1 MAVVRRA
8 APEVTI
14 MASTESAQETN
25 RATKWAVALALSS
38 SFLMLLVAGLLIF
51 TRLGSVFGFGPAAV
65 DSAAVVTQVK
75 KLDQLVTVKYSI
87 QRIVGLKEEH
97 QPVGEE
103 SILLMVEGQVLA
115 GVDLSSITPSD
126 IRIEGGRRTSVKI
139 PRARIMHVFLDE
151 HKVKVW
157 DRRITWWTPWI
168 APDPDLEHRARLT
181 ALDDIQ
187 TAAIDMGI
195 LEDAQRN
202 AQSAIQ
208 SFLVSMKL
216 DATVTAR

>member
-1 MAVVRRA
+1 
-8 APEVTI
+8 
-14 MASTESAQETN
+14 MASPESIEKTG
-25 RATKWAVALALSS
+25 RVMKWAVALALSS
-38 SFLMLLVAGLLIF
+38 SFLVVLVLGLLLF
-51 TRLGSVFGFGPAAV
+51 TRLGSVFGIGPMTT
-65 DSAAVVTQVK
+65 DSNSVLAQVK
-75 KLDQLVTVKYSI
+75 KLDQLVTVKYSV
-87 QRIVGLKEEH
+87 QRIVGIKEEH

-115 GVDLSSITPSD
+115 GVDLSSLKSGD
-126 IRIEGGRRTSVKI
+126 IRIAGGHHASVAV
-139 PRARIMHVFLDE
+139 PRAKVMHVFLDE

-181 ALDDIQ
+181 ALDDIKA
-187 TAAIDMGI
+187 AAIEMGI

-208 SFLVSMKL
+208 SFLLSLKL

>member
-1 MAVVRRA
+1 
-8 APEVTI
+8 

-139 PRARIMHVFLDE
+139 PVQGSCTCF
-151 HKVKVW
+151 
-157 DRRITWWTPWI
+157 WTSI
-168 APDPDLEHRARLT
+168 
-181 ALDDIQ
+181 
-187 TAAIDMGI
+187 
-195 LEDAQRN
+195 
-202 AQSAIQ
+202 
-208 SFLVSMKL
+208 K
-216 DATVTAR
+216 

>member
-1 MAVVRRA
+1 
-8 APEVTI
+8 
-14 MASTESAQETN
+14 MASTESIQKTN
-25 RATKWAVALALSS
+25 RAMKWALALALSS
-38 SFLMLLVAGLLIF
+38 CFLVVLVVGLLLF
-51 TRLGSVFGFGPAAV
+51 TRLGSVFGIAPATM
-65 DSAAVVTQVK
+65 DSSAVVTQVK
-75 KLDQLVTVKYSI
+75 KLDQLVTVKYSV

-115 GVDLSSITPSD
+115 GVDLSSLTSGDVQIVGS
-126 IRIEGGRRTSVKI
+126 RRTSVTI
-139 PRARIMHVFLDE
+139 PRAKVMHVFLDE

-181 ALDDIQ
+181 ALDDIKA
-187 TAAIDMGI
+187 AAIEMGI

-208 SFLVSMKL
+208 SFLLSLKL

>member
-1 MAVVRRA
+1 
-8 APEVTI
+8 
-14 MASTESAQETN
+14 MASTELMQRTN
-25 RATKWAVALALSS
+25 RATKWALALALSGT
-38 SFLMLLVAGLLIF
+38 FLVVIVVGLLLF
-51 TRLGSVFGFGPAAV
+51 TRLGSVFGIGPAAM
-65 DSAAVVTQVK
+65 DSMGVVTQVK

-115 GVDLSSITPSD
+115 GVDLSSITPGD
-126 IRIEGGRRTSVKI
+126 IQIAVGRRASVTI
-139 PRARIMHVFLDE
+139 PRAKVMHVFLDE

-181 ALDDIQ
+181 ALDDIKA
-187 TAAIDMGI
+187 AAIEMGI

-202 AQSAIQ
+202 AQSAIHA
-208 SFLVSMKL
+208 FLLTSKL

>member
-1 MAVVRRA
+1 M
-8 APEVTI
+8 
-14 MASTESAQETN
+14 QKTN
-25 RATKWAVALALSS
+25 RATKWAVALALCS
-38 SFLMLLVAGLLIF
+38 SFIVMLVVGLLLF
-51 TRLGSVFGFGPAAV
+51 TRLGSVFGIAPAAV
-65 DSAAVVTQVK
+65 DSMGVVTQVK

-87 QRIVGLKEEH
+87 QRIVGIKVEH

-115 GVDLSSITPSD
+115 GVDLSSLTSRDVQIV
-126 IRIEGGRRTSVKI
+126 GGRSSVTI
-139 PRARIMHVFLDE
+139 PHAKVMHVFLDE

-157 DRRITWWTPWI
+157 DRHITWWTPWI

-181 ALDDIQ
+181 ALDDIKA
-187 TAAIDMGI
+187 AAIEMGI

-208 SFLVSMKL
+208 SFLNTLKL

>member
-1 MAVVRRA
+1 
-8 APEVTI
+8 
-14 MASTESAQETN
+14 MASIDSIQKTS
-25 RATKWAVALALSS
+25 RATKWAIALALSS
-38 SFLMLLVAGLLIF
+38 TFLVVLVVGLLLF
-51 TRLGSVFGFGPAAV
+51 TRLGSVFGIGPTAM
-65 DSAAVVTQVK
+65 DSMGVVTQVK

-115 GVDLSSITPSD
+115 GVDLSSLTPGD
-126 IRIEGGRRTSVKI
+126 VQIVGGRRTSVTI
-139 PRARIMHVFLDE
+139 PRAKIMHVFLDE
-151 HKVKVW
+151 HKVKIW

-181 ALDDIQ
+181 ALDDIK
-187 TAAIDMGI
+187 TAAIEMGI

-208 SFLVSMKL
+208 AFLLTLKV
-216 DATVTAR
+216 DAAVTAR

>member
-1 MAVVRRA
+1 
-8 APEVTI
+8 
-14 MASTESAQETN
+14 
-25 RATKWAVALALSS
+25 
-38 SFLMLLVAGLLIF
+38 
-51 TRLGSVFGFGPAAV
+51 
-65 DSAAVVTQVK
+65 
-75 KLDQLVTVKYSI
+75 
-87 QRIVGLKEEH
+87 
-97 QPVGEE
+97 
-103 SILLMVEGQVLA
+103 
-115 GVDLSSITPSD
+115 
-126 IRIEGGRRTSVKI
+126 
-139 PRARIMHVFLDE
+139 MHVFLDE

>member
-1 MAVVRRA
+1 MQR
-8 APEVTI
+8 
-14 MASTESAQETN
+14 TN
-25 RATKWAVALALSS
+25 RATKWALALALSGT
-38 SFLMLLVAGLLIF
+38 FLVVIVVGLLLF
-51 TRLGSVFGFGPAAV
+51 TRLGSVFGIGPAAM
-65 DSAAVVTQVK
+65 DSMGVVTQVK

-115 GVDLSSITPSD
+115 GVDLSSITPGD
-126 IRIEGGRRTSVKI
+126 IQIAVGRRASVTI
-139 PRARIMHVFLDE
+139 PRAKVMHVFLDE

-181 ALDDIQ
+181 ALDDIKA
-187 TAAIDMGI
+187 AAIEMGI

-202 AQSAIQ
+202 AQSAIHA
-208 SFLVSMKL
+208 FLLTSKL

>member
-1 MAVVRRA
+1 MPPTESIQRMSRA
-8 APEVTI
+8 A
-14 MASTESAQETN
+14 
-25 RATKWAVALALSS
+25 KWAVALALSG
-38 SFLMLLVAGLLIF
+38 SFLIVLVVGLLLF
-51 TRLGSVFGFGPAAV
+51 TRLGSVFGIGPGAM

-75 KLDQLVTVKYSI
+75 KLDQLVTVKYSV
-87 QRIVGLKEEH
+87 QRIVGLREEH

-115 GVDLSSITPSD
+115 GVDLSSLTPGD
-126 IRIEGGRRTSVKI
+126 IRIVGSSRTSVTI
-139 PRARIMHVFLDE
+139 PRAKVMHVFLDE

-181 ALDDIQ
+181 ALDDIKA
-187 TAAIDMGI
+187 AAIEMGI

-202 AQSAIQ
+202 AESAIQ
-208 SFLVSMKL
+208 SFLLSLKL
-216 DATVTAR
+216 DATVAAR

>member
-1 MAVVRRA
+1 
-8 APEVTI
+8 
-14 MASTESAQETN
+14 MASTESTQKTS
-25 RATKWAVALALSS
+25 RATKWAVALALCT
-38 SFLMLLVAGLLIF
+38 SFLVMLVVGLLLF
-51 TRLGSVFGFGPAAV
+51 TRLGSVFGIGPAAM
-65 DSAAVVTQVK
+65 DSMGVVTQVK

-87 QRIVGLKEEH
+87 QRIVGIKVEH

-115 GVDLSSITPSD
+115 GVDLSSLTPRD
-126 IRIEGGRRTSVKI
+126 VQIVGGRRSSVTI
-139 PRARIMHVFLDE
+139 PRAKVMHVFLDE

-157 DRRITWWTPWI
+157 DRHITWWTPWI

-181 ALDDIQ
+181 ALDDIKA
-187 TAAIDMGI
+187 AAIEMGI

-208 SFLVSMKL
+208 SFLNTLNL
-216 DATVTAR
+216 DSTVTAR